1 MFFWSDAE
9 EERYLTLLR
18 ELHDIYSRQ
27 EVDKMDYVIET
38 EDLTKKF
45 PGGVLAVDKL
55 NLKVKQGEVFGF
67 LGPNGAGKTTSIR
80 MIVGLLK
87 PTSGKVMIKGQ
98 KIEAASW
105 EVKKNIG
112 VCPQEIVVWEELTCL
127 ENLVFMGEMYGLS
140 KSESKRRGKE
150 LLGELKLE
158 EKTKAQAGT
167 LSGGMKRRL
176 NMGMALVHNPEIVV
190 LDEPTAGVDPQSR
203 VLVYEYISRL
213 GREENKTIILTTH
226 LMEVADKLSKRVA
239 IIDHGKLLICNSPE
253 NLKNEIGKG
262 DALELLLADKNQN
275 DQAVEVIKK
284 MRDIESVNIMGG
296 MVVLRALDAINKMP
310 GIFDSLG
317 SSNIKVANMTMR
329 RNTLEDVFIN
339 LTGRDLR
346 EG

>member
-1 MFFWSDAE
+1 
-9 EERYLTLLR
+9 
-18 ELHDIYSRQ
+18 LHDIYSRQ
-27 EVDKMDYVIET
+27 EADKMDYVIET
-38 EDLTKKF
+38 ENLTKKF
-45 PGGVLAVDKL
+45 SGGVLAVDKL
-55 NLKVKQGEVFGF
+55 NLKVKEGEVFGF

-140 KSESKRRGKE
+140 KAMSKKRGKE
-150 LLGELKLE
+150 LLAELKLE

-284 MRDIESVNIMGG
+284 MEDIESVNIMGG
-296 MVVLRALDAINKMP
+296 IVVLRALDAINKMP
-310 GIFDSLG
+310 GIFDLLG
-317 SSNIKVANMTMR
+317 GINIKVANMTMR

-339 LTGRDLR
+339 LTGRELR

>member
-1 MFFWSDAE
+1 
-9 EERYLTLLR
+9 
-18 ELHDIYSRQ
+18 
-27 EVDKMDYVIET
+27 
-38 EDLTKKF
+38 
-45 PGGVLAVDKL
+45 
-55 NLKVKQGEVFGF
+55 
-67 LGPNGAGKTTSIR
+67 

-87 PTSGKVMIKGQ
+87 PSSGTVMIRGQ

-105 EVKKNIG
+105 DVKRNIG

-127 ENLVFMGEMYGLS
+127 ENLMFMGEMYGLS
-140 KSESKRRGKE
+140 KAEAKKRGKE
-150 LLGELKLE
+150 LLAELKLQ

-203 VLVYEYISRL
+203 VLVYEYIANL
-213 GREENKTIILTTH
+213 GRKENKTIILTTH

-262 DALELLLADKNQN
+262 DALELHLADKNLHE
-275 DQAVEVIKK
+275 QAVEVIKK
-284 MRDIESVNIMGG
+284 MEDIESVNIMGG
-296 MVVLRALDAINKMP
+296 KVVIRALDAINKMP

-317 SSNIKVANMTMR
+317 NSNIKVANMTMR